1 MSAPK
6 SSRYAKLFS
15 SNQPPSSN
23 PLPEGLS
30 ETPPVPEDPYADT
43 PLNELPFPV
52 CGMCRYR
59 TALQGICMALPPQ
72 IVPRLIV
79 PAPVKVVRPGS
90 MPPMSVH
97 VSPMRVVVQE
107 REAGCGLFDRLAD
120 QEYQEREEYKAKAMA
135 ALEGLE
141 EAGEA
146 DDADTPDTPPTMP
159 GNDTGTNRPPLIVLK

>member
-1 MSAPK
+1 
-6 SSRYAKLFS
+6 
-15 SNQPPSSN
+15 
-23 PLPEGLS
+23 
-30 ETPPVPEDPYADT
+30 
-43 PLNELPFPV
+43 
-52 CGMCRYR
+52 
-59 TALQGICMALPPQ
+59 
-72 IVPRLIV
+72 
-79 PAPVKVVRPGS
+79 
-90 MPPMSVH
+90 
-97 VSPMRVVVQE
+97 MRVVVQE